1 MLQNKFTPAA
11 YGLALALPMMALSA
25 PVQADRYI
33 IDIEGQH
40 AFIDWRISHLG
51 FSWLHGRFNDFDG
64 HFTYDPDDLAASEVY
79 VEIDMASID
88 SNHVERDEHLRDAD
102 FFDVAQ
108 YPQAVFQSTGVEPLD
123 NDRFTLIGD
132 MTIKGITHE
141 IEIDATKVGAGEDP
155 WGSYRAGFFG
165 TTEIKLKDFGI
176 DYDLGPA
183 ATTATVILSVE
194 GIRE

>member
-1 MLQNKFTPAA
+1 MLQRNIISTAI
-11 YGLALALPMMALSA
+11 GLTLAGSLIAFPIQASA
-25 PVQADRYI
+25 DKYI

-64 HFTYDPDDLAASEVY
+64 HFTYNPDDLAASEVY

-88 SNHVERDEHLRDAD
+88 SNHAERDAHLRDAD

-108 YPQAVFQSTGVEPLD
+108 YPQAVFQSTGVEPLGD
-123 NDRFTLIGD
+123 ERFILTGD

-141 IEIDATKVGAGEDP
+141 IEIDAQKVGAGEDP
-155 WGSYRAGFFG
+155 WGAYRAGFFG
-165 TTEIKLKDFGI
+165 TTEISLKDFGI

-183 ATTATVILSVE
+183 AATATVILSVE
-194 GIRE
+194 GIRQ